1 MDSVIRSR
9 IDKELKERASSVLE
23 GCGLNWSVAIRLFAE
38 QIVKNEGLPFEVTR
52 KPNARLRAAMSEADE
67 IITHQHGRF
76 ESVEQLMDSL
86 NHGKKQTD

>member
-9 IDKELKERASSVLE
+9 IDKGLKERAGSVLE
-23 GCGLNWSVAIRLFAE
+23 GCGLSWSVAIRLFAE
-38 QIVKNEGLPFEVTR
+38 QIVKNEGLPFEVSR
-52 KPNARLRAAMSEADE
+52 KPNARLRTAMSEADE

-76 ESVEQLMDSL
+76 ESAEQLMDSL